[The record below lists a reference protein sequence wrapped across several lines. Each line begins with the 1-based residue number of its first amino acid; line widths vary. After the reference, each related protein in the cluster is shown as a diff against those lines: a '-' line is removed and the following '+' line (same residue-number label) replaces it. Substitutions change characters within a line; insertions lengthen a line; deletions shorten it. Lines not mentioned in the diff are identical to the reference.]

1 MIYSFWAFKSCT
13 VFCDKG
19 EMKHFKMK
27 AVKDPEENQ
36 NLRERWTTEGDTL
49 KMNYL
54 ILEIKLGDS

>member
-1 MIYSFWAFKSCT
+1 
-13 VFCDKG
+13 
-19 EMKHFKMK
+19 MKHIKMK

-54 ILEIKLGDS
+54 ILEIKLGNS